1 MNYKDIMEI
10 LKDYGRHTG
19 FVWLNN
25 VSNHKSVMLKYDS
38 HRRYFMSQI
47 TERTDFD
54 RDITYTIGEDEHISF
69 TTVWNKRP
77 TLTRLPQDVFMNNVE
92 YLLSHGYSICF

>member
-38 HRRYFMSQI
+38 HRRY
-47 TERTDFD
+47 TDFD
-54 RDITYTIGEDEHISF
+54 RDITYTIDKDEHISF